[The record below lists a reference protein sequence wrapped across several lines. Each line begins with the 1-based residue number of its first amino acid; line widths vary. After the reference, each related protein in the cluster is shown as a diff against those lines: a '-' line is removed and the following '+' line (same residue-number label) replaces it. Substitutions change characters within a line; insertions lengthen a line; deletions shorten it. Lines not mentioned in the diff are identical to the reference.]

1 MRTNK
6 RAKQITEQYERA
18 TATRLSDV
26 YGRCSEA
33 KQRAFNY
40 CHRLMQEYNG
50 DDMKILSHNT
60 FVFTAAFLFEDQETG
75 AINIMRITPSKNEAV
90 EWTM

>member
-33 KQRAFNY
+33 KKRAFNY
-40 CHRLMQEYNG
+40 CNMLMQEYNG
-50 DDMKILSHNT
+50 NDMKILSHNT
-60 FVFTAAFLFEDQETG
+60 FVFTAAFLFEDRETG
-75 AINIMRITPSKNEAV
+75 AANIMLITPSRNEAV

>member
-33 KQRAFNY
+33 KKRAFNY
-40 CHRLMQEYNG
+40 CNRLMQEYNG
-50 DDMKILSHNT
+50 NDMKILSHNT
-60 FVFTAAFLFEDQETG
+60 FVFTAAFLFEDCETG
-75 AINIMRITPSKNEAV
+75 AANIMLITPSRNEAV